1 MTFPK
6 MRADLEELPAYKA
19 GKSATS
25 SAGIEVFKISSNEN
39 PYSPH
44 PKIIEAITRAAN
56 SIQRYPDPNS
66 TRLLERLADKYQVSP
81 NQISLGTGSVAV
93 LTQLIQ
99 ASATHNDEVIF
110 AWRSFEAYPIVTKV
124 AGAIAVKVPLKENYE
139 HDLDSML
146 KAITPKTKTILV
158 CSPNNPTGTAVNKEQ
173 FINFLNQVPKD
184 ILVVLDEAYTEFVT
198 DPTAINGIKDL
209 NNENNL
215 SILRTFSKAYGLAG
229 LRVGFTIAQEPVI
242 DYLKK
247 VALPFGVS
255 SIAQAAALA
264 ALDNEVEIIQSVNTL
279 ILERDRVYKELT
291 NFKVNIP
298 NPQGNFIW
306 FDLKDKSEAFAQ
318 ACEQAGIIVRV
329 FANEGVRATIAE
341 TVANNRLIEVASKFR
356 FE

>member
-1 MTFPK
+1 
-6 MRADLEELPAYKA
+6 MRADLKDLPSYKA
-19 GKSATS
+19 GQTPSPRTDL
-25 SAGIEVFKISSNEN
+25 EVFKISSNEN

-44 PKIIEAITRAAN
+44 PKIIEAIARAAN

-66 TRLLERLADKYQVSP
+66 TRLLERLADKYQVNP

-99 ASATHNDEVIF
+99 ASATVGDEVIF

-124 AGAIAVKVPLKENYE
+124 SGATAIKVPLKENHE
-139 HDLDSML
+139 HDLAAML

-158 CSPNNPTGTAVNKEQ
+158 CSPNNPTGPAVKKDE

-198 DPTAINGIKDL
+198 DPEAINGTKDL
-209 NNENNL
+209 RNENNL
-215 SILRTFSKAYGLAG
+215 AILRTFSKAYGLAG

-255 SIAQAAALA
+255 SIAQAAAIA
-264 ALDNEVEIIQSVNTL
+264 ALEHEEEILQSVNTL
-279 ILERDRVYKELT
+279 ILERDRVYKELK
-291 NFKVNIP
+291 NQNIKTP

-306 FDLKDKSEAFAQ
+306 FDLKEKSQDFAL
-318 ACEQAGIIVRV
+318 ACEEAGIVVRL